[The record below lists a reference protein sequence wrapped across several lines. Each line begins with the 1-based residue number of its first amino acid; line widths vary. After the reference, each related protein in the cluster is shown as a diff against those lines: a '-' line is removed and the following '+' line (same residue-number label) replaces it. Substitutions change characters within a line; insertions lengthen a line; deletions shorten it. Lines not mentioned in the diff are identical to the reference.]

1 MIEGSVRRGRI
12 VKTNGFDS
20 LEGLKNWL
28 ASLFH
33 EIGGVPLEEIHD
45 DATIDGALNVTSV
58 TFVEIQVAIEDA
70 LDLLLDPI
78 VIVELNRFGDIVDY
92 IFRLAQDK
100 PA

>member
-1 MIEGSVRRGRI
+1 M
-12 VKTNGFDS
+12 VKPNDFDS
-20 LEGLKNWL
+20 LEGLKHWL

-58 TFVEIQVAIEDA
+58 TFVEIQVAIEDT